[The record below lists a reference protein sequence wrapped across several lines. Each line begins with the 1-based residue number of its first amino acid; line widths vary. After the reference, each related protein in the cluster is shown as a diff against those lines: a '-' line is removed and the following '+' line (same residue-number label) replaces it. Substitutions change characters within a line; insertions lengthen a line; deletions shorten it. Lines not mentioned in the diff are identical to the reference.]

1 MIWLDKNLAYGC
13 YHVISFKPKKC
24 FANFRCTAS
33 NNVLHF
39 HGISIQFI
47 FIKSSN
53 YSRGI

>member
-24 FANFRCTAS
+24 FANFRSTAS

-47 FIKSSN
+47 FIKGSN